1 MKRGCKARGGG
12 RVATILLIDD
22 SQTHRAEIRSVI
34 DASGLFERVLEA
46 SDGLR
51 GLKLLLA
58 EAVDVV
64 LCDLEMPGLDGDKLL
79 LARSSR
85 PGAANVPFVFL
96 TASQDMGRRARLLE
110 DGACDAITKPFH
122 PIDLVA
128 RLRLHLKVK
137 RLQDEL
143 LVKNATLARLSTVD
157 ELTGL
162 RSRRYVSEVLSI
174 EFQRARRY
182 GTPLSLV
189 MADLDH
195 FKAVNDCY
203 GHPGGD
209 VVLKGVAELL
219 RGSLRATDVAGRY
232 GGEEFLLVLPQ
243 IERDGALIMA
253 ERWRASIEHGD
264 FAAADGRPIHVEISV
279 GVAQYASSMANTDAL
294 ILAADQALYLAKQN
308 GRNRVELY
316 EARASESETAP
327 GGAAPSRI
335 R

>member
-1 MKRGCKARGGG
+1 M
-12 RVATILLIDD
+12 
-22 SQTHRAEIRSVI
+22 
-34 DASGLFERVLEA
+34 
-46 SDGLR
+46 R

-58 EAVDVV
+58 EPVDVV

-79 LARSSR
+79 LRALGAPRRGRTCRSCSSPRRRTWGGARGCSR
-85 PGAANVPFVFL
+85 
-96 TASQDMGRRARLLE
+96 TAPATRSRSRS
-110 DGACDAITKPFH
+110 I
-122 PIDLVA
+122 PIDLIA

-195 FKAVNDCY
+195 FKRVNDRY

-209 VVLKGVAELL
+209 AVLQGVARAAAALAA
-219 RGSLRATDVAGRY
+219 RDGRRRSLRR
-232 GGEEFLLVLPQ
+232 
-243 IERDGALIMA
+243 RGAAAWCCRRSMPTGAMIMA
-253 ERWRASIEHGD
+253 ERWRASVEHTD
-264 FAAADGRPIHVEISV
+264 FQASDGRPIHAELSI
-279 GVAQYASSMANTDAL
+279 GVAEYTTDLPNADAL
-294 ILAADQALYLAKQN
+294 IVAADKALYTAKQN
-308 GRNRVELY
+308 GRNRVELFRPSA
-316 EARASESETAP
+316 ARQP
-327 GGAAPSRI
+327 
-335 R
+335 